1 MESLPRSRSLGALSG
16 LVAAGF
22 GLGIA
27 ELLTGV
33 SSSFRS
39 PVLDVGDRVIDL
51 VPAWL
56 KNIAIDLFG
65 TADKIALLAGIG
77 SILALYAAV
86 LGVLAARGRTTL
98 AMGGVALFGAVGI
111 ISSASRRGDSSVLAV
126 VPTIV
131 GSIGVAGALL
141 LLSKR
146 VAADRDASSL
156 DPRLPQEPTRRAVLN
171 GLGAFAV
178 VGLASA
184 VSGRALAQR
193 FNASASR
200 VATATREI
208 FNRPPVS
215 IPQAVTAPVAGIRP
229 FITPNDDFY
238 RIDTALTVPQVAAET
253 WTLRIHGMTEREL
266 VLSYEDLLQRELI
279 EVPITLTCVSNEIG
293 GGLLGTAV
301 WGGVRL
307 DDLLAEAGISP
318 DADQIV
324 GRSVDGFTGGFPT
337 STLDGR
343 DAMIAV
349 SMNGEPLPLEHG
361 FPARLIIPGLYGY
374 VSATKWL
381 TEIELTTF
389 DSFDAYWVPRG
400 WSAEGP
406 IKTQSRIDTPRALA
420 TVAPGP
426 VAIGGTAWAQTRGI
440 SRVEVRIDD
449 GDWQDATLA
458 DELSNVTWRQWFLE
472 WTATPGNHTITVR
485 ATDGD
490 GNTQTED
497 RQAPMPNGATGW
509 HETVVL
515 VKP

>member
-1 MESLPRSRSLGALSG
+1 MEPSPPSRILGALSG

-27 ELLTGV
+27 ELLTGFN
-33 SSSFRS
+33 SSFRS

-56 KNIAIDLFG
+56 KNLAIDLFG
-65 TADKIALLAGIG
+65 TADKIALLVGIG
-77 SILALYAAV
+77 SILAVYAAL
-86 LGVLAARGRTTL
+86 LGLIAAKGQTKLAL
-98 AMGGVALFGAVGI
+98 VGVALFGTVGI
-111 ISSASRRGDSSVLAV
+111 VASLGRGGDSSVVAV

-131 GSIGVAGALL
+131 GSLGVAGALVALSTLARETNL
-141 LLSKR
+141 LPSREHLAPEQS
-146 VAADRDASSL
+146 
-156 DPRLPQEPTRRAVLN
+156 RRAVLN
-171 GLGAFAV
+171 GIASFAV
-178 VGLASA
+178 IGVASTVG
-184 VSGRALAQR
+184 GRALARR
-193 FNASASR
+193 FNATASR

-208 FNRPPVS
+208 FNRPPVAL
-215 IPQAVTAPVAGIRP
+215 PDTVLAPVDGIRP
-229 FITPNDDFY
+229 FITANEDFY

-253 WTLRIHGMTEREL
+253 WTLRIHGMVDQEL
-266 VLSYEDLLQRELI
+266 VLSYEDLLARELI

-293 GGLLGTAV
+293 GPLMGTAV

-307 DDLLAEAGISP
+307 DDLLAQAGISS

-361 FPARLIIPGLYGY
+361 FPARLVIPGLYGY

-381 TEIELTTF
+381 NEIELTTF
-389 DSFDAYWVPRG
+389 DAFDAYWVPRG

-406 IKTQSRIDTPRALA
+406 IKTQSRIDTPRALS
-420 TVAPGP
+420 TVAPGK
-426 VAIGGTAWAQTRGI
+426 VAIGGSAWAQTRGI
-440 SRVEVRIDD
+440 TRVEVRVDD
-449 GDWQDATLA
+449 GEWQDATLA
-458 DELSNVTWRQWFLE
+458 DALNDVTWRQWFIE
-472 WTATPGNHTITVR
+472 WTATPGNHTIAVR

-490 GNTQTED
+490 GNVQTKD

-515 VKP
+515 VKA